1 MCEGEP
7 CVRESHVWGEAVC
20 EGEPCVRESY
30 V

>member
-7 CVRESHVWGEAVC
+7 CVRESHVWGRAMC
-20 EGEPCVRESY
+20 EGEPCVGESH